1 MKVLAVQ
8 VSDSLINTIPNNNID
23 NIYSNLKSF
32 GYYRSKH
39 FLEIPLWIAELSGL
53 FKHTYVQFEKYIL
66 TDVNKNWKD
75 ILPKK
80 YDYILFSVMDCNK
93 EIIREFIDL
102 NNGQSRFIVGG
113 YCNLRSFTVFNN
125 VRIIDSIN
133 KLADFLGIDYK
144 YQLNY
149 SLFKGYKTIPRLT
162 LSSGCLYQ
170 CKYCTVPQGV
180 TKESFFCILR
190 QIKSFKPLKF
200 KLIYINDK
208 TFFQADNYYFLS
220 SLYGR
225 IKKYNPQFEGFI
237 IQSQVNTIN
246 HFKKFNG
253 LLEHLHIKI
262 IELGIESFN
271 NRVLKNMNKPQTEN
285 GIVKCLEFLKTKNVK
300 LVLNIMI
307 GLPEE
312 KQKTYLKTLKFLQ
325 TYQDDIF
332 FLNIYNLAIYNN
344 TTLRQEIKI
353 QSDNDLNEQCIN
365 KSFHTSRENENA
377 YIFSNELEA
386 INKYLI
392 ERSRGL

>member
-1 MKVLAVQ
+1 MRILAIQ
-8 VSDSLINTIPNNNID
+8 VSDSLINTTPNPNID
-23 NIYSNLKSF
+23 NIYNNFKSF

-53 FKHTYVQFEKYIL
+53 FKNTSIKLDKYIL

-102 NNGQSRFIVGG
+102 NNGQTKFIIGG
-113 YCNLRSFTVFNN
+113 YCNLQSFTVFKN
-125 VRIIDSIN
+125 VKIINSME
-133 KLADFLGIDYK
+133 KLANFLNVSYK
-144 YQLNY
+144 YSLNY
-149 SLFKGYKTIPRLT
+149 SLFRGYKTIPRLT

-170 CKYCTVPQGV
+170 CKYCTIPRGV
-180 TKESFFCILR
+180 TKKSFFCILR
-190 QIKSFKPLKF
+190 QVKSFKPLKF
-200 KLIYINDK
+200 KLIYIDDK

-225 IKKYNPQFEGFI
+225 IKKYNPEFEGFI

-253 LLEHLHIKI
+253 LLEHLHIKV

-271 NRVLKNMNKPQTEN
+271 NRVLKNINKPQTEN
-285 GIVKCLEFLKTKNVK
+285 SIIKCLELLKTKNVK

-307 GLPEE
+307 GLPKE
-312 KQKTYLKTLKFLQ
+312 KQKTYLKTLKFLH
-325 TYQDDIF
+325 TYQGDIF
-332 FLNIYNLAIYNN
+332 FLNIYNLAIYSNAILN
-344 TTLRQEIKI
+344 QEIKI
-353 QSDNDLNEQCIN
+353 QSDSDKNEHSVN
-365 KSFHTSRENENA
+365 KSFHSKIENKNA

-386 INKYLI
+386 INKYLT
-392 ERSRGL
+392 EK